1 VEALFR
7 DTGSK
12 SQGGAWAPYVPGKEV
27 PWNLRRVVHL
37 HRRAGFGATWGEIQR
52 DLADGP
58 GASVDRLLAGKAR
71 VQGVPADFEA
81 TSSRLLMATDI
92 SHDAGRLK
100 AWWVYRML
108 FGPDPLG
115 ERLALLWHNHFATSN
130 EKVADLAAM
139 RRQNECFR
147 EYARAPFG
155 RLLDAAVRDPAL
167 LVWLDAPVN
176 RKGHPNENLA
186 RELMELFTL
195 GVGHYTEADV
205 KEAARVLTGWT
216 VAQGRFLE
224 VPARHDDGPKT
235 VLGRTGAWHGQD
247 LLRMLLEHPA
257 TARRLAGRV
266 CELFFGET
274 AVAEANVRAL
284 ARGLTEHGLDVGWAV
299 GTVLRSRAFFAD
311 DNLARRVA
319 APVEF
324 LVGSVRALELFD
336 DPPSTYVLADWA
348 ARLGQNLFYP
358 PNVGG
363 WPGGRAWLTTQAQI
377 ARANFA
383 AALVQ
388 GKVVGRRGPF
398 DAHALADRH
407 GRSKDPDDLTVFF
420 AELLTGNAQTAAWRA
435 RLRSGLDPR
444 LRDEGERN
452 RQLVALLL
460 TSPEVQLT

>member
-1 VEALFR
+1 M
-7 DTGSK
+7 
-12 SQGGAWAPYVPGKEV
+12 
-27 PWNLRRVVHL
+27 PWNVRRVVHL
-37 HRRAGFGATWGEIQR
+37 HRRAGFGATWDEIQR

-71 VQGVPADFEA
+71 AKGVPADFEG
-81 TSSRLLMATDI
+81 TSSRLLTATDL

-115 ERLALLWHNHFATSN
+115 ERLTLLWHNHFATSN

-155 RLLDAAVRDPAL
+155 RMLDAAVRDPAL
-167 LVWLDAPVN
+167 LVWLDAPAN

-216 VAQGRFLE
+216 VTEGRFVE

-274 AVAEANVRAL
+274 AVAEA
-284 ARGLTEHGLDVGWAV
+284 
-299 GTVLRSRAFFAD
+299 
-311 DNLARRVA
+311 
-319 APVEF
+319 
-324 LVGSVRALELFD
+324 
-336 DPPSTYVLADWA
+336 
-348 ARLGQNLFYP
+348 
-358 PNVGG
+358 
-363 WPGGRAWLTTQAQI
+363 
-377 ARANFA
+377 
-383 AALVQ
+383 
-388 GKVVGRRGPF
+388 
-398 DAHALADRH
+398 
-407 GRSKDPDDLTVFF
+407 
-420 AELLTGNAQTAAWRA
+420 
-435 RLRSGLDPR
+435 
-444 LRDEGERN
+444 
-452 RQLVALLL
+452 
-460 TSPEVQLT
+460 